1 MATFAPSRQYTPNK
15 MKHQSLF
22 SAVGIATAL
31 ACLTAACDDHRIPQ
45 PGFPAFVDAVNP
57 GTFLPA
63 VLFET
68 NGVKVYNGGFGSA
81 LAVDPKD
88 NSVFY
93 MLTDRGPNIDGT
105 AANSKV
111 FAVPGFAP
119 QIGKFRLVNNK
130 LTLERVIELKNSA
143 GGKLNGLPNP
153 TDVGGTG
160 ETALDIAGNTLSTSV
175 DGLDSEGLAIAPD
188 GSFWVSDEYGPH
200 IVHFDANGQTIERI
214 NPFGSGTGGRTIPK
228 VFATRRANRGM
239 EGLTITPDG
248 KTLVGMMQF
257 PLYNPSSAAISGS
270 LVIRILTFDIATGA
284 TKQFVYLM
292 ERANLQAVSEIAAI
306 TATTFLVIERD
317 GEYGTETNKN
327 TIFKRIY
334 KIDLTGATDISDPT
348 NGANGKLFGGR
359 TVEELKTA
367 AALQSNGITPVA
379 KTQVLDLARDITPVY
394 PHDKAEGITILSP
407 TLIAISN
414 DDDFGV
420 TGVGTYVAKI
430 LPATNAVDNN
440 RVYFV
445 TLPVPLK

>member
-1 MATFAPSRQYTPNK
+1 
-15 MKHQSLF
+15 MKQKSLF
-22 SAVGIATAL
+22 SAVGVITAL
-31 ACLTAACDDHRIPQ
+31 TCLTAACSDHRIPQ
-45 PGFPAFVDAVNP
+45 PGFPAVVDAVNP

-63 VLFET
+63 VLAET
-68 NGVKVYNGGFGSA
+68 NGVKIYNGGFGSA
-81 LAVDPKD
+81 IVVDPKD

-105 AANSKV
+105 ITNSKV

-119 QIGKFRLVNNK
+119 QIGKFRLVNNRM
-130 LTLERVIELKNSA
+130 TLEAIIDLKNSS

-153 TDVGGTG
+153 ANVGGTG
-160 ETALDIAGNTLSTSV
+160 EIALDVAGNSLGTSV
-175 DGLDSEGLAIAPD
+175 DGLDSEGMALASD
-188 GSFWVSDEYGPH
+188 GSFWISDEYGPH
-200 IVHFDANGQTIERI
+200 IVHFDASGRTIERI
-214 NPFGSGTGGRTIPK
+214 NPFGTGTGGRTIPL

-239 EGLTITPDG
+239 EGLTLTPDG

-257 PLYNPSSAAISGS
+257 PLYNPSSTAVANS

-292 ERANLQAVSEIAAI
+292 ERANLQAISEITAI

-317 GEYGTETNKN
+317 GEYGTEANKN

-334 KIDLTGATDISDPT
+334 KIDLTGATDISDPA
-348 NGANGKLFGGR
+348 NGANGKLYGGK

-367 AALQSNGITPVA
+367 AALQSNGITPVQ
-379 KTQVLDLARDITPVY
+379 KTQVLDLARDISPVY

-420 TGVGTYVAKI
+420 SGVGTYAAKI
-430 LPATNAVDNN
+430 LPATNAIDNV

-445 TLPVPLK
+445 TLPVALK